1 MISESKSTRKEV
13 FTDADWI
20 CDGIAVNRVMLI
32 KSTWNELTDTF
43 LEAAILQ
50 EYLHPAA
57 IQIIMDTYDDN
68 RIKETIQASRGISI
82 LRIFISNGEL
92 LLRKIRMIGIIFLIM
107 VRAKS
112 I

>member
-13 FTDADWI
+13 FTDAVWV
-20 CDGIAVNRVMLI
+20 CDGMAVNRAMLI
-32 KSTWNELTDTF
+32 RSTWNELADMF

-82 LRIFISNGEL
+82 LTNEEL

-107 VRAKS
+107 VRTKS
-112 I
+112 N